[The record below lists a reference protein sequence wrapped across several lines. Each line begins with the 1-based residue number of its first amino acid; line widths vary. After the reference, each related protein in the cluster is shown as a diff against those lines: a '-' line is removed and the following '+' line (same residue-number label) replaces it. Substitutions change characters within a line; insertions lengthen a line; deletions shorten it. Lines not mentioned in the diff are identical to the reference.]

1 MEQVYCIIYYIH
13 SSYLFFDWSN
23 QKIIQTLCAE
33 ALHLFIYLF
42 FKWELLGFMLLTAFC
57 IQHRAMLLTFIM
69 LYIISLVLK
78 YLETWSLYFWLP
90 SFSFIS
96 P

>member
-1 MEQVYCIIYYIH
+1 MEQVYCIMYYIH

-33 ALHLFIYLF
+33 ALHLFIYF
-42 FKWELLGFMLLTAFC
+42 FKMRTLRIYPLNSFC
-57 IQHRAMLLTFIM
+57 IQHREMLLAFIM
-69 LYIISLVLK
+69 LYITSLVLK
-78 YLETWSLYFWLP
+78 YLETGTLYFWLP
-90 SFSFIS
+90 SFSSTS